1 MRRSKVQAVCG
12 SCCWRSVC
20 PDAETLEQLG
30 KAIESS
36 RLSGEFSLR
45 IGRRFRLGCDRYRYS
60 GKETSRVAP
69 VPLRLIVV
77 NDGDP
82 PVA

>member
-1 MRRSKVQAVCG
+1 MRRSRLQAVCG
-12 SCCWRSVC
+12 SCRWRSVC
-20 PDAETLEQLG
+20 PDATTLEQLG

-60 GKETSRVAP
+60 GKETALP
-69 VPLRLIVV
+69 NPTPLRLIVV